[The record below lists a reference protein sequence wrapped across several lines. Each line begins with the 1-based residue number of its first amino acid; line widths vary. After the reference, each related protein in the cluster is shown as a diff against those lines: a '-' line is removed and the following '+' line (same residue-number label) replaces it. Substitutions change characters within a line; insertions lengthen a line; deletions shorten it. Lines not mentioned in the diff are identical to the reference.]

1 MADPLCPWHFLPLPP
16 GANLRLPNRWPFS
29 NRPKVAMAQNSD
41 RRRELLGHELLE
53 VGIAVFVIAILFGL
67 TVSVGLFI
75 VHYT

>member
-1 MADPLCPWHFLPLPP
+1 
-16 GANLRLPNRWPFS
+16 
-29 NRPKVAMAQNSD
+29 MAQNSD

-75 VHYT
+75 VHYM

>member
-1 MADPLCPWHFLPLPP
+1 MGGPRPRVLVGAYFL
-16 GANLRLPNRWPFS
+16 ANLHWT
-29 NRPKVAMAQNSD
+29 VAQSSQGTANSD
-41 RRRELLGHELLE
+41 HRRELLRHELLE